1 MRPQGRMLLMGAG
14 KVHPPELRERAVQM
28 VFDLRAESGNDRGS
42 IQRVAERIYY
52 TAWGLMYRI
61 FR

>member
-1 MRPQGRMLLMGAG
+1 MGAG